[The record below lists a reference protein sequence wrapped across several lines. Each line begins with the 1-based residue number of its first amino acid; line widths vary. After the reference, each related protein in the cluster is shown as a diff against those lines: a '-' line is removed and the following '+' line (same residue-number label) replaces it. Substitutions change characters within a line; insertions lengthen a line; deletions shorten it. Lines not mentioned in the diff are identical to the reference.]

1 MCIAA
6 AKLQKGSDDSEN
18 ENMEGSLG
26 KSSSKDGNNGAVEE
40 DWMDEDEPTFG
51 QMKCKKKILLS
62 VDNVCAII
70 QSLF

>member
-1 MCIAA
+1 
-6 AKLQKGSDDSEN
+6 
-18 ENMEGSLG
+18 MEGSVG
-26 KSSSKDGNNGAVEE
+26 KSSSKNGNNGAVEE